1 MAILTKA
8 DIIDGK
14 NNIQEVHIES
24 LGGEIYLRP
33 LTRGECTKIEQIQTE
48 SMGKFKTKE
57 IASGSRR
64 ANMESNGVLDIKATT
79 KATRKAELEA
89 IYLSIN
95 NEKNDEWNRTE
106 IDQLNKNT
114 FDEIYSNV
122 QRISGLL
129 EEVEKEVDNFPEDE
143 WS

>member
-1 MAILTKA
+1 MAILTKS

-33 LTRGECTKIEQIQTE
+33 LTRGECTKIEQIQTA

-57 IASGSRR
+57 IAQGAKRS
-64 ANMESNGVLDIKATT
+64 NMESNGVLDIKATT
-79 KATRKAELEA
+79 EATRKAELEA

-95 NEKNDEWNRTE
+95 NEQNDKWTKPE
-106 IDQLNKNT
+106 IESLNKAA
-114 FDEIYSNV
+114 FDEIYENV
-122 QRISGLL
+122 QKISGLL
-129 EEVEKEVDNFPEDE
+129 NEDLDKEVENFPENE
-143 WS
+143 